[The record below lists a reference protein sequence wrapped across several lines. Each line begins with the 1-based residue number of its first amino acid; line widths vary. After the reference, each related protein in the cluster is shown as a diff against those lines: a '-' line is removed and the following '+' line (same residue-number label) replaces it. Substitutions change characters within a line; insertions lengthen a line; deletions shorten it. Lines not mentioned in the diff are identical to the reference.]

1 MTTRLSNTDASPL
14 LSPGM
19 QEYKYYSAAK
29 TGYEHL
35 NKDQMLQV
43 PEHVKDQFEKV
54 FVPDFT
60 LGSESGDKKKNGSL
74 TVIFSVWNT
83 MVGTGMLTIPWAY
96 SNSGLILGIC
106 KSLLN
111 LKNSNN
117 IGVLPSKFLH
127 LLASAKNCW

>member
-1 MTTRLSNTDASPL
+1 
-14 LSPGM
+14 
-19 QEYKYYSAAK
+19 
-29 TGYEHL
+29 
-35 NKDQMLQV
+35 MLQV

-54 FVPDFT
+54 FMPDFT